1 MRQRGTVFFYEYI
14 LYVIYFC
21 TFAPIYHQTI
31 MHIRL
36 REILHE
42 RGLTLLAFAKIS
54 GISQPNLS
62 NYINGNTSP
71 TLDMLQRIADSLN
84 IHVCDLLQEPEEIEI
99 LVRYKGDTYRLYDTD
114 IINIINHK
122 QKNG

>member
-1 MRQRGTVFFYEYI
+1 
-14 LYVIYFC
+14 
-21 TFAPIYHQTI
+21 

-42 RGLTLLAFAKIS
+42 RGLTLQAFAKIS

-71 TLDMLQRIADSLN
+71 TLEMMQRIADKLGVR
-84 IHVCDLLQEPEEIEI
+84 VCDLLQEPSDLEI
-99 LVRYKGDTYRLYDTD
+99 LVRYKGDIYRLSEAD
-114 IINIINHK
+114 IIDIINHK

>member
-1 MRQRGTVFFYEYI
+1 
-14 LYVIYFC
+14 
-21 TFAPIYHQTI
+21 

-42 RGLTLLAFAKIS
+42 RGLTLQAFAKIS

-122 QKNG
+122 QNNG